1 MTQHLTKCIWASF
14 LSVLEEA
21 NVVGILTEAL
31 TAHVQAVLADQT

>member
-1 MTQHLTKCIWASF
+1 MS

-31 TAHVQAVLADQT
+31 TAQVQVILADQTSTVSAHTAT